1 MDSNKAHF
9 IELAKKYEALSEE
22 MKTCKE
28 AMVKVMTEI
37 GEGKFVQDP
46 SDMTVYQIVIPQGRY
61 VYFDPITYIRTRKV
75 NEDRGELSIK
85 KAEEAGFLLPHL
97 KK

>member
-1 MDSNKAHF
+1 MENKAQF
-9 IELAKKYEALSEE
+9 IELAKKYEALSDE
-22 MKTCKE
+22 MKACKE